1 MGCQMNE
8 IIKNRKKYCELM
20 QYIRKKEEEIQD
32 IGYDIQRAREEA
44 EEIDEKLREL
54 VENERNN

>member
-1 MGCQMNE
+1 MNE